1 VQEIVMRFGWGLA
14 GLLVVLAIMAVAAR
28 KQLAGTQ
35 QALPAPVQ
43 QSAPAGGKAATAREQ
58 GRQIEQQV
66 KQQVE
71 TLTQPRPMPDEAQ

>member
-1 VQEIVMRFGWGLA
+1 MRFGWGLV
-14 GLLVVLAIMAVAAR
+14 GLLVVLAIMAVMVR

-35 QALPAPVQ
+35 QALPVPVQ
-43 QSAPAGGKAATAREQ
+43 QSSPADGKAATVPVQ

-66 KQQVE
+66 KQQVQ

>member
-43 QSAPAGGKAATAREQ
+43 QSAPAGGKAATAPE
-58 GRQIEQQV
+58 
-66 KQQVE
+66 
-71 TLTQPRPMPDEAQ
+71 